1 MARYQS
7 LLVEIL
13 SHRNNKRG
21 FMIRFICVLM
31 TTASAIATFLAYKEW
46 WIHGDL
52 LGVAIGMTIMTMI
65 GIYTTI
71 LGDHNEM

>member
-1 MARYQS
+1 
-7 LLVEIL
+7 
-13 SHRNNKRG
+13 
-21 FMIRFICVLM
+21 MIRFICVLM
-31 TTASAIATFLAYKEW
+31 TTASAFATFLAYKEW